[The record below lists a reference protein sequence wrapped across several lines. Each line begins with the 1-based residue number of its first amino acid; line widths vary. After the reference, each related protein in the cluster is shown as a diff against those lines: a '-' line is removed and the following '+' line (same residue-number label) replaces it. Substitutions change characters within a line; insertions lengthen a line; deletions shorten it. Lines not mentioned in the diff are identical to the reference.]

1 MPSPGV
7 KMRINRFWKSCKR
20 LKELSKYSLNQF
32 KSNQDFIDICER
44 NLHIAIEAVIDVGEV
59 IISHMGWRTPRSYR
73 DVIDILWENNII
85 NRLKHDILIDLIK
98 VRNIL
103 VHNYVYLPP
112 EKLYETIRDLDILIE
127 TMSIFLKYMEEN
139 GIDP

>member
-1 MPSPGV
+1 
-7 KMRINRFWKSCKR
+7 MRISRFRKSCKR

-32 KSNQDFIDICER
+32 KSNQDFIDI
-44 NLHIAIEAVIDVGEV
+44 
-59 IISHMGWRTPRSYR
+59 
-73 DVIDILWENNII
+73 LWENNII
-85 NRLKHDILIDLIK
+85 NRLKHDMLIDLIK

-112 EKLYETIRDLDILIE
+112 EKLYETIRSLDILIE
-127 TMSIFLKYMEEN
+127 IMSIFLKYMEEN